1 MTWRRK
7 GSSGERRRR
16 KAGGS
21 PEERKGGWR
30 EAALAGTETRHGR
43 SASSS
48 SDRTDGAGSG
58 I

>member
-1 MTWRRK
+1 MK
-7 GSSGERRRR
+7 EGGRRRR

-48 SDRTDGAGSG
+48 SDRTDGAGSS